1 MVDTLAVVDTEDL
14 FKGYLERCC
23 TEADLVGWVMRRF
36 DASDVA
42 MSDTVRAIV
51 EEAIGCL
58 TRGELTEQVMLNV
71 EGRRDDDGYRQ
82 WCLAAVEYEQEREV
96 RDGAGC

>member
-36 DASDVA
+36 DA
-42 MSDTVRAIV
+42 
-51 EEAIGCL
+51 
-58 TRGELTEQVMLNV
+58 
-71 EGRRDDDGYRQ
+71 
-82 WCLAAVEYEQEREV
+82 
-96 RDGAGC
+96 